1 MSLRIKSIDLEQMR
15 LYNFSIN
22 NAPKFPPATDYI
34 GGIVLED
41 GEATMRFKPTKEQCD
56 LLWTNIESIVIDWAK
71 ALINGE
77 TSNA

>member
-1 MSLRIKSIDLEQMR
+1 MALRIKSIDLEQMKKYR
-15 LYNFSIN
+15 YVTTTVVQGEETL
-22 NAPKFPPATDYI
+22 DYI

-56 LLWTNIESIVIDWAK
+56 HLWMLIEGALISWAK

-77 TSNA
+77 VS